1 MENKEE
7 YFEIGQIVNTFGIK
21 GEVKVVPFTDDIERF
36 EELNSIYVVKNK
48 QLIEYEIEQIKYH
61 KNMII
66 LKLKN
71 VEDMNTAEKLKG
83 CYIQIHR
90 KDARELPEG
99 TYFIADIIGSQVI
112 TDDGKI
118 LGIVDDIYNT
128 GAKDI
133 FVVKDEMGKQILL
146 PHIEEV
152 ILNIDVEK
160 QIVTVHLLEGLV

>member
-1 MENKEE
+1 MQE

-21 GEVKVVPFTDDIERF
+21 GEVKVNPFTDDMERF

-71 VEDMNTAEKLKG
+71 VNDMNTAEKLKG
-83 CYIQIHR
+83 CYIRIHR

-146 PHIEEV
+146 QHIEEV

>member
-1 MENKEE
+1 MQE
-7 YFEIGQIVNTFGIK
+7 YFEIGQIVNTFGVK
-21 GEVKVVPFTDDIERF
+21 GELKVVPYTDDIERF

-71 VEDMNTAEKLKG
+71 VNDMNTAEKLKG
-83 CYIQIHR
+83 CYIRIHR

>member
-1 MENKEE
+1 MQE

-21 GEVKVVPFTDDIERF
+21 GELKVKPFTDDMERF
-36 EELNSIYVVKNK
+36 EELNSIYVVKK
-48 QLIEYEIEQIKYH
+48 EQLIEYEIEQVKYQ
-61 KNMII
+61 KNQVI

-71 VEDMNTAEKLKG
+71 VDDMNTAEKLKG

-112 TDDGKI
+112 TDDGKN

-146 PHIEEV
+146 PHTEEG
-152 ILNIDVEK
+152 ILDIDVEK

>member
-1 MENKEE
+1 MQE

-48 QLIEYEIEQIKYH
+48 KLIEYEIEQIKYH

>member
-1 MENKEE
+1 
-7 YFEIGQIVNTFGIK
+7 
-21 GEVKVVPFTDDIERF
+21 
-36 EELNSIYVVKNK
+36 
-48 QLIEYEIEQIKYH
+48 
-61 KNMII
+61 
-66 LKLKN
+66 
-71 VEDMNTAEKLKG
+71 MNTAEKLKG

-112 TDDGKI
+112 TDDGKN

-146 PHIEEV
+146 PHTEEV
-152 ILNIDVEK
+152 ILDIDVEK
-160 QIVTVHLLEGLV
+160 QIVTVHLLEGLI